1 MEKITSILIL
11 GILIAGCLQ
20 STSQTYTKEEAVE
33 TAKEFLASSPTYK
46 WDGENM
52 KVVEVLTLR
61 CPYCWSVVIEFQSR
75 HGGYGDR
82 TGKIVTQVITPHT
95 ARVVVKE
102 GRVISAVLDDKWDE
116 MKQEMLVHSEPV
128 EIIVNKS

>member
-11 GILIAGCLQ
+11 GILIVGCLQ
-20 STSQTYTKEEAVE
+20 STSQTYTKEEAVA
-33 TAKEFLASSPTYK
+33 TAKEFLANSPTYK

-52 KVVEVLTLR
+52 KVIEVQTLR
-61 CPYCWSVVIEFQSR
+61 YPYYWSVTIEFQSR

-95 ARVVVKE
+95 ARIVVKE
-102 GRVISAVLDDKWDE
+102 GKVISAILDEKWDE
-116 MKQEMLVHSEPV
+116 MRQETLAPGEPV
-128 EIIVNKS
+128 EVISVAK